1 MGAYII
7 AANDG
12 VVISSTYS
20 TSGYGNMIIID
31 HGGGVTTLYGHGSER
46 IAQVGQTVKRGD
58 IIMKVGSTGWSTG
71 PHLHFEIRINGKTL
85 DPLPYITTKKDTEEI
100 ENNEE

>member
-31 HGGGVTTLYGHGSER
+31 HGGGVATLYGHGSER
-46 IAQVGQTVKRGD
+46 LVEVRTNSKTRRLYNESWFNPDGQQVH
-58 IIMKVGSTGWSTG
+58 I
-71 PHLHFEIRINGKTL
+71 
-85 DPLPYITTKKDTEEI
+85 YILKLELMEKQ
-100 ENNEE
+100 